1 MLFTPFTT
9 TRPTYWG
16 SHNIKTLDLSSL
28 HYNMT
33 APKNIHIFRCN
44 FLTVF
49 AVVSWV
55 LTSLKEGKTKEGTT
69 QLRISHSLITV
80 TA

>member
-1 MLFTPFTT
+1 
-9 TRPTYWG
+9 
-16 SHNIKTLDLSSL
+16 
-28 HYNMT
+28 MT